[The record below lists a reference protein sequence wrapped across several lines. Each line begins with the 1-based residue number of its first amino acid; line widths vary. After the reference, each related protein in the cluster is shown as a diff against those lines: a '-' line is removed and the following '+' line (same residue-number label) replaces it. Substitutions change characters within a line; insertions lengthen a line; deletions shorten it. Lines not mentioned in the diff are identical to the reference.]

1 MSTRKITL
9 YLARL
14 LAMPLMVSFLCVPL
28 AFSHGE
34 KAQQAGLRMRT
45 VNWIDLEVSADS
57 VSVNEIIKVNGIF
70 IPSENWPRHMDSIEE
85 TAFLNI
91 GVPGPAFVR
100 LHSEVNGI
108 TMIRST
114 SFELG
119 KIYHYEVTLKARSP
133 GRYHVH
139 PLINVKGTGP
149 LIGPGLW
156 VDVTGDQADFEN
168 TVKTLTGEVI
178 NLENYGLKTAIWFH
192 AFWFVM
198 GLIWIGYWFRNARKE
213 PVIMKR
219 FNTIERLGSE
229 NADSLITRTDMIFGG
244 VSITAVLVIVT
255 VGYFAA
261 NQIYPQSIPLQTGW
275 VKVKPIDNPSD
286 KLIDIEVLDANYRI
300 PGRSFSLRFN
310 IANNTDAAL
319 TIGELTTANIRFIN
333 ADYQR
338 VEPKDSHDLV
348 ALEGLSLSTDKIL
361 PGQTTTIVLRAEDA
375 LWETQRLTSLIYDP
389 DSLFAGVLLL
399 YDADGKR
406 YFKEVSG
413 LIIPTFT

>member
-1 MSTRKITL
+1 MSTRKIIPTF
-9 YLARL
+9 ARL
-14 LAMPLMVSFLCVPL
+14 LLIPLMASFFFTPL
-28 AFSHGE
+28 AFAHGE

-45 VNWIDLEVSADS
+45 INWIDLDISTDS
-57 VSVNEIIKVNGIF
+57 VAVNGIVKVNGTF
-70 IPSENWPRHMDSIEE
+70 IPSEHWPRHMDSIEE

-100 LHSEVNGI
+100 LHSKVNGT

-133 GRYHVH
+133 GRYHMH
-139 PLINVKGTGP
+139 PLINVRGTGP

-156 VDVTGDQADFEN
+156 VEVTGDQADFEN

-178 NLENYGLKTAIWFH
+178 NLETYGLKTALWFH
-192 AFWFVM
+192 AFWIVM

-213 PVIMKR
+213 PVIMNR
-219 FNTIERLGSE
+219 FNAIERLGSE
-229 NADSLITRTDMIFGG
+229 NADSLITQKDMIFGG
-244 VSITAVLVIVT
+244 VSITAVLVIVA
-255 VGYFAA
+255 VGYFVA
-261 NQIYPQSIPLQTGW
+261 NHFYPQSIPLQTGW

-286 KLIDIEVLDANYRI
+286 KLIDIEVLEANYRI

-310 IANNTDAAL
+310 ITNNTDKAL
-319 TIGELTTANIRFIN
+319 IIGELTTANIRFIN
-333 ADYQR
+333 SDYKQ
-338 VEPKDSHDLV
+338 VALKDSHDLV
-348 ALEGLSLSTDKIL
+348 AQDGLRLDTDLIL
-361 PGQTTTIVLRAEDA
+361 PGQTTTVMLHAEDA

-389 DSLFAGVLLL
+389 DSLFAGVLFM
-399 YDADGKR
+399 YDEDGNR
-406 YFKEVSG
+406 WLKEVSG